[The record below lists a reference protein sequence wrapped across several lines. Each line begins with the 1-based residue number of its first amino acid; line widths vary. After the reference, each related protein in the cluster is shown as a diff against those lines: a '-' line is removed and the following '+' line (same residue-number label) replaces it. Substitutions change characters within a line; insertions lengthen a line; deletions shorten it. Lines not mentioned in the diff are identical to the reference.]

1 MGHGTSVTTP
11 IEIWLRA
18 ADALLGSPEP
28 QDDDVDELI
37 QQGLDVEVPSQ
48 PTQVDPVQLERV
60 LAVLRARSA
69 AMASEMS
76 DLARRRVELSR
87 AQAGATSYLNAASA
101 VPMD

>member
-1 MGHGTSVTTP
+1 MTTP
-11 IEIWLRA
+11 MQIWLRA
-18 ADALLGSPEP
+18 ADTLLGLPEP
-28 QDDDVDELI
+28 PEDEVDGLI
-37 QQGLDVEVPSQ
+37 QAGLEVDVSEPIE
-48 PTQVDPVQLERV
+48 VDPVQLERV

-69 AMASEMS
+69 AMATEIA

>member
-1 MGHGTSVTTP
+1 MTTP
-11 IEIWLRA
+11 IEVWLRA
-18 ADALLGSPEP
+18 ADSLLGSPEP
-28 QDDDVDELI
+28 PDDQVDELI
-37 QQGLDVEVPSQ
+37 QEGLDVEVPAG
-48 PTQVDPVQLERV
+48 PVHVDPVQLERV

-87 AQAGATSYLNAASA
+87 AQAGTTSYLNAASV

>member
-1 MGHGTSVTTP
+1 MQV
-11 IEIWLRA
+11 WLRA
-18 ADALLGSPEP
+18 ADTLLGRPEP
-28 QDDDVDELI
+28 PEHEVDELM
-37 QQGLDVEVPSQ
+37 QAGLDLDVSSE

-69 AMASEMS
+69 SMATEIA

-101 VPMD
+101 VPME

>member
-1 MGHGTSVTTP
+1 MTTP
-11 IEIWLRA
+11 IEVWLRA

-28 QDDDVDELI
+28 PDDQVDELI
-37 QQGLDVEVPSQ
+37 HEGLDVELPAEPV
-48 PTQVDPVQLERV
+48 QVDPVQLERV

-87 AQAGATSYLNAASA
+87 ARAGATSYLNAASA
-101 VPMD
+101 VPME